1 VLGIARDA
9 LGVSRFPYIREPNMQ
24 VVSIN
29 VGKPREVL
37 WRGIP
42 VQTSIFK
49 DPIHSPVMIRQLNLD
64 GDQQS
69 DLTVHGGV
77 HKAVYGYAVEHYD
90 YWRQQL
96 PAIAFVHGHFGENLT
111 TEGLSEHSLCIG
123 DQLQV
128 GSAILTVTQPR
139 LPCYKLTIRFDRE
152 DMIKRFLISGHSGF
166 YFSVAQE
173 GEVRPGAPI
182 QFLQRD
188 PNQLTVAEL
197 NHLFLS
203 KRPDSKTLD
212 RALKVDALPLAWK
225 EDLQLK
231 ATTRQS

>member
-1 VLGIARDA
+1 
-9 LGVSRFPYIREPNMQ
+9 MH

-29 VGKPREVL
+29 VGRPREVL

-49 DPIHSPVMIRQLNLD
+49 DPVDASVMIRRLNLD

-69 DLTVHGGV
+69 DLTVHGGRD
-77 HKAVYGYAVEHYD
+77 KAVYGYAAEHYE

-96 PAIAFVHGHFGENLT
+96 PAVSFVLGHFGENLT
-111 TEGLSEHSLCIG
+111 TQGLSEDTLCIG

-128 GSAILTVTQPR
+128 GSAVLTVTQPR

-152 DMIKRFLISGHSGF
+152 DMIKRFLISRRSGF
-166 YFSVAQE
+166 YFSVAHE
-173 GEVRPGAPI
+173 GEVYPQASI
-182 QFLQRD
+182 EFVHRD

-197 NHLFLS
+197 NQLYLG
-203 KRPDSKTLD
+203 KQADPKTLD
-212 RALKVDALPLAWK
+212 RALKVDALPLSWK
-225 EDLQLK
+225 DDLQFK
-231 ATTRQS
+231 ATARQT